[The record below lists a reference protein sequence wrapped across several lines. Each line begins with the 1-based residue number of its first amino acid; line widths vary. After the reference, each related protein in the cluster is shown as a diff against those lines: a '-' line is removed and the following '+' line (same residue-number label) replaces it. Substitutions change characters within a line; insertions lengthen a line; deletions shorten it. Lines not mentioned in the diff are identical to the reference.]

1 MPGETLSR
9 DIPQSQPVDKMTT
22 AQKPVGEVTQNT
34 PVFSYAQAAKG
45 RSPSAPSSIPTSKA
59 FSDTAE
65 ADSKKASNSEI
76 GTPNSELSKTSTKR
90 TASEDHA
97 PQGGA
102 LTGSDERRPAQLG
115 ESHAAARNGISS
127 SDTPS
132 STKPAKQ
139 MPSTP
144 SSPDYGVTSTSTL
157 PKEDDMFSTVNGSS
171 DATSDKQSQSSQ
183 TGNGLSRSGEK
194 AEAEKEH
201 SATVPWDEETPAAA
215 SLKEALPPPVNIWQ
229 QRKEAQAKSKP
240 FSVPQQ
246 QKPPNNTNLSGNI
259 SGSIKGPE
267 ANNEPKKQDGRKK
280 GRNASGPSEDR
291 SALGATREGTKSV
304 DAVEKSTSTQM
315 APPPPPGDAIS
326 WPTPDSALGEGKK
339 KATERVEKGEKEPSQ
354 GPKLHGKEKWVHVPF
369 VPTPVFNTPIPVAR
383 RGGKGLR
390 GGREGGSRGGSA
402 IGNTN
407 GLEKQPGTGATTA
420 KGQPPALNER
430 DRAALSSTP
439 TTFSTSKP
447 KRASSAGPITP
458 SEQRTAG
465 DASVSE
471 KRRDG
476 DTVSSKAGQNSGSMS
491 NENRRPAALPFH
503 KDLSMNRNSSNVQGA
518 EAMVQNKMDE
528 EAKHQ
533 NGTTEAS
540 RPSGPDRRGEGS
552 NKSSD
557 LARDAQAHIPIRE
570 REGRPERGR
579 GGYRGRG
586 SNHNFFGHN
595 APNGHQSQYQST
607 PPPPSSLRSNHD
619 RLPSQPQ
626 GSYQPPS
633 QQTKHYRANSRSQSI
648 PYSAPHATPYRGF
661 SNGHHGGA
669 AHLPNLQT
677 DIANEYGYLP
687 GHQGVM
693 SATPYNTLESIPT
706 LIMMVQMQM

>member
-1 MPGETLSR
+1 MLGETPST
-9 DIPQSQPVDKMTT
+9 DIPQSGSADKMTT
-22 AQKPVGEVTQNT
+22 TQKPVGELTQNT

-45 RSPSAPSSIPTSKA
+45 RSPSAPSLISTSKA
-59 FSDTAE
+59 FSDATE
-65 ADSKKASNSEI
+65 ADSKKALNPEI
-76 GTPNSELSKTSTKR
+76 GTPSPELSKTSTKR

-97 PQGGA
+97 PQGEAPIGINNHQQ
-102 LTGSDERRPAQLG
+102 AQPG
-115 ESHAAARNGISS
+115 ETHAAARNGNSS
-127 SDTPS
+127 SDTS
-132 STKPAKQ
+132 TSTKIAKQ
-139 MPSTP
+139 IPSTP
-144 SSPDYGVTSTSTL
+144 SSPDYGITSTSTL

-183 TGNGLSRSGEK
+183 IGNGLSKSGEK

-215 SLKEALPPPVNIWQ
+215 SLKEALPPAVNVWQ

-240 FSVPQQ
+240 FTVPQQ
-246 QKPPNNTNLSGNI
+246 QKPSNNSSISGNI
-259 SGSIKGPE
+259 SGPVKGPE
-267 ANNEPKKQDGRKK
+267 ANSEPKKQDGRKK

-291 SALGATREGTKSV
+291 TTLGATRDGSKSV
-304 DAVEKSTSTQM
+304 DAVERSTSTQM

-339 KATERVEKGEKEPSQ
+339 KATERVEKGEKEPAQ
-354 GPKLHGKEKWVHVPF
+354 GPKPHGKEKWVHVPF

-390 GGREGGSRGGSA
+390 GGREGGSRGGSV
-402 IGNTN
+402 IGSTN
-407 GLEKQPGTGATTA
+407 GPEKQPGSGAANA

-430 DRAALSSTP
+430 DRAALSSTS
-439 TTFSTSKP
+439 TNFSITKP

-458 SEQRTAG
+458 TEQRKTG
-465 DASVSE
+465 DALVSE
-471 KRRDG
+471 KRKDG
-476 DTVSSKAGQNSGSMS
+476 DTISLKAGQNSGSTS
-491 NENRRPAALPFH
+491 NENRRPTALPFH
-503 KDLSMNRNSSNVQGA
+503 KDLPANRNPSNAQGA
-518 EAMVQNKMDE
+518 EVMVQNKMDE
-528 EAKHQ
+528 EEKHQ
-533 NGTTEAS
+533 NGAPEVS
-540 RPSGPDRRGEGS
+540 RPSGPDRRSEGS
-552 NKSSD
+552 TKPSD
-557 LARDAQAHIPIRE
+557 QARDVQGHMPIRE

-595 APNGHQSQYQST
+595 ASNGHQSQYQPT
-607 PPPPSSLRSNHD
+607 PPPSGLRSNHD
-619 RLPSQPQ
+619 RLTSQPQ

-633 QQTKHYRANSRSQSI
+633 QQNKHYRANSRSQSI

-687 GHQGVM
+687 GHQGTM
-693 SATPYNTLESIPT
+693 SAMPYNTLESIPT

>member
-1 MPGETLSR
+1 MPGETPSS

-22 AQKPVGEVTQNT
+22 TQKPVGELMQNN

-45 RSPSAPSSIPTSKA
+45 RSPSAPSPIPASKA
-59 FSDTAE
+59 FSDATE
-65 ADSKKASNSEI
+65 ADSKKTSNPEI
-76 GTPNSELSKTSTKR
+76 GTPSPELSKTSTNR

-97 PQGGA
+97 PQGEA
-102 LTGSDERRPAQLG
+102 LIGIDDRRPAQPS
-115 ESHAAARNGISS
+115 ETHPAARNGISS
-127 SDTPS
+127 SDTS
-132 STKPAKQ
+132 NITKPAKQ
-139 MPSTP
+139 VPSTP
-144 SSPDYGVTSTSTL
+144 SSPDYGITSTSTL

-183 TGNGLSRSGEK
+183 IGNGLSRSGEK
-194 AEAEKEH
+194 VEAEKEH
-201 SATVPWDEETPAAA
+201 SAPVSWDEETPAAA
-215 SLKEALPPPVNIWQ
+215 SLKEALPPAVNVWQ

-240 FSVPQQ
+240 FTVPQQ
-246 QKPPNNTNLSGNI
+246 QKPSNNSNTSGNI
-259 SGSIKGPE
+259 SGPIKGPE

-291 SALGATREGTKSV
+291 TTLGATRDGSKSV
-304 DAVEKSTSTQM
+304 DAVEKSPSAQM
-315 APPPPPGDAIS
+315 APPPPPGDAVS

-339 KATERVEKGEKEPSQ
+339 KATERVEKGEKEPAQ
-354 GPKLHGKEKWVHVPF
+354 GPKPHGKEKWVHVPF

-390 GGREGGSRGGSA
+390 GGREGGLRGGSV
-402 IGNTN
+402 IGSMN
-407 GLEKQPGTGATTA
+407 GLEKQPGTGTANA

-430 DRAALSSTP
+430 DRAALSSASTN
-439 TTFSTSKP
+439 FSTSKP

-458 SEQRTAG
+458 TEQRKTG

-471 KRRDG
+471 KRKDG
-476 DTVSSKAGQNSGSMS
+476 DTISSKAGQNSGSTS
-491 NENRRPAALPFH
+491 NENRRQAALPFH
-503 KDLSMNRNSSNVQGA
+503 KDLSTNRNSSNVQGA
-518 EAMVQNKMDE
+518 EVLVQNKTDE
-528 EAKHQ
+528 QEKHQ
-533 NGTTEAS
+533 NGATEAS
-540 RPSGPDRRGEGS
+540 RPSGTDRRSEGS
-552 NKSSD
+552 SKPSD
-557 LARDAQAHIPIRE
+557 QARDAQGHVPIRE

-595 APNGHQSQYQST
+595 APNGHQSQYQPT
-607 PPPPSSLRSNHD
+607 PPPPYGLRSNHD
-619 RLPSQPQ
+619 RLTSQTQ
-626 GSYQPPS
+626 GSYQAPS

-687 GHQGVM
+687 GQQGVM

>member
-45 RSPSAPSSIPTSKA
+45 RSPSAPSPIPTSKV

-65 ADSKKASNSEI
+65 ADSKKASNPEI
-76 GTPNSELSKTSTKR
+76 GTSNPELSKTSTKR

-97 PQGGA
+97 PQGEA

-115 ESHAAARNGISS
+115 ETHNAARNGVSS
-127 SDTPS
+127 SDTSS

-139 MPSTP
+139 IPSTP

-215 SLKEALPPPVNIWQ
+215 SLKEALPPTVNVWQ

-246 QKPPNNTNLSGNI
+246 QKPPNNSNMSGNI

-291 SALGATREGTKSV
+291 SALGATREGSKSV

-354 GPKLHGKEKWVHVPF
+354 GPKSHGKEKWVHVPF

-407 GLEKQPGTGATTA
+407 GLEKQPGTGATNA

-430 DRAALSSTP
+430 DRAALSSTS

-458 SEQRTAG
+458 TEQRKTG

-476 DTVSSKAGQNSGSMS
+476 DTISSKAGQNSGSMS

-503 KDLSMNRNSSNVQGA
+503 KDLSTNRNSSNVQGT

-528 EAKHQ
+528 EEKHQ

-552 NKSSD
+552 TKSSD
-557 LARDAQAHIPIRE
+557 LARDAQGHIPIRE

>member
-1 MPGETLSR
+1 MPGETPSG

-22 AQKPVGEVTQNT
+22 TQKPVGELTQNT

-45 RSPSAPSSIPTSKA
+45 RSPSAPSPIPTSKA
-59 FSDTAE
+59 SSDTTE
-65 ADSKKASNSEI
+65 ADSKKASNPEI
-76 GTPNSELSKTSTKR
+76 GTSSPELSKTSTKR

-97 PQGGA
+97 PQGE
-102 LTGSDERRPAQLG
+102 TINGSDERRPAQPG
-115 ESHAAARNGISS
+115 ETHAAARNGISS
-127 SDTPS
+127 SDTSS

-139 MPSTP
+139 IPSTP
-144 SSPDYGVTSTSTL
+144 SSPDYGITSISTL

-183 TGNGLSRSGEK
+183 IGNGLTRSGEK

-201 SATVPWDEETPAAA
+201 GATVPWDEETPAAA
-215 SLKEALPPPVNIWQ
+215 SLKEAVPPAVNVWQ

-240 FSVPQQ
+240 FTVPQQ
-246 QKPPNNTNLSGNI
+246 QKPSNNSNMPGNI
-259 SGSIKGPE
+259 SGPIKGAE

-291 SALGATREGTKSV
+291 TALGATRDGSKSV

-354 GPKLHGKEKWVHVPF
+354 GPKPHGKEKWVHVPF
-369 VPTPVFNTPIPVAR
+369 VPTPVFNTPIPLAR

-402 IGNTN
+402 VGSTN
-407 GLEKQPGTGATTA
+407 GLEKQPGTGAANA
-420 KGQPPALNER
+420 KGQPLALNER
-430 DRAALSSTP
+430 DRALLSSTS

-458 SEQRTAG
+458 TEQRKTG
-465 DASVSE
+465 DASGLE
-471 KRRDG
+471 KRKDG
-476 DTVSSKAGQNSGSMS
+476 DTISSKAGQNNGSVS

-503 KDLSMNRNSSNVQGA
+503 KDLSTNRNSSNVQSA
-518 EAMVQNKMDE
+518 EAMVQNKTDE
-528 EAKHQ
+528 EEKYQ

-540 RPSGPDRRGEGS
+540 RPSGPDRRGEGLT
-552 NKSSD
+552 KSSD
-557 LARDAQAHIPIRE
+557 QARDTQGHMPIRE

-595 APNGHQSQYQST
+595 APNGHQSQYQPT
-607 PPPPSSLRSNHD
+607 PPPPSGLRSNHD

-677 DIANEYGYLP
+677 DIANEYGYVP
-687 GHQGVM
+687 GHQGIM

>member
-1 MPGETLSR
+1 MPGETPSG
-9 DIPQSQPVDKMTT
+9 DIPQSQPVNKMTT
-22 AQKPVGEVTQNT
+22 TQKPVGELTQNT

-45 RSPSAPSSIPTSKA
+45 RSPSAPSPIPTSKA
-59 FSDTAE
+59 FSDTTE
-65 ADSKKASNSEI
+65 ADSKKASNPET
-76 GTPNSELSKTSTKR
+76 GTSSPELSKISTKR

-97 PQGGA
+97 PQGET
-102 LTGSDERRPAQLG
+102 LNGSDERRPAQPG
-115 ESHAAARNGISS
+115 ETHPAARNGISS
-127 SDTPS
+127 SDTS
-132 STKPAKQ
+132 SSAKPAKQ
-139 MPSTP
+139 ISSTP
-144 SSPDYGVTSTSTL
+144 SSPDYGITSTSTL

-183 TGNGLSRSGEK
+183 IGNGLSKSGEK
-194 AEAEKEH
+194 AEAEKEQT
-201 SATVPWDEETPAAA
+201 STVPWDEENPAAA
-215 SLKEALPPPVNIWQ
+215 SLKEALPPAVNVWQ

-240 FSVPQQ
+240 FTVPQQ
-246 QKPPNNTNLSGNI
+246 QKPSNNSNMPSTI
-259 SGSIKGPE
+259 SGPIKGPE
-267 ANNEPKKQDGRKK
+267 ANGEPKKQDGRKK

-291 SALGATREGTKSV
+291 TTLGATRDGSKSV

-339 KATERVEKGEKEPSQ
+339 KAAERVEKGEKEPSQ
-354 GPKLHGKEKWVHVPF
+354 GPKPHGKEKWVHVPF
-369 VPTPVFNTPIPVAR
+369 VPTPVFNTPIPLAR

-390 GGREGGSRGGSA
+390 GGREGGPRGGSA
-402 IGNTN
+402 VGSTN
-407 GLEKQPGTGATTA
+407 ALEKQPGTGAANA
-420 KGQPPALNER
+420 KGQPLALNER
-430 DRAALSSTP
+430 DRAVLSSTS

-458 SEQRTAG
+458 TEQRKTG

-471 KRRDG
+471 KRK
-476 DTVSSKAGQNSGSMS
+476 DTDITSSKAGQNSGSMP

-503 KDLSMNRNSSNVQGA
+503 KDLPTNRISSNIQGA

-528 EAKHQ
+528 EEKHQ
-533 NGTTEAS
+533 NGTIEAS

-552 NKSSD
+552 TKSSD
-557 LARDAQAHIPIRE
+557 QARDAQGHMPIRE

-595 APNGHQSQYQST
+595 TPNGHQSQYQPT
-607 PPPPSSLRSNHD
+607 PPPSSGLRSNHD

-687 GHQGVM
+687 GHQGIM
-693 SATPYNTLESIPT
+693 SATPYNALESIPT

>member
-1 MPGETLSR
+1 MPGETPSG
-9 DIPQSQPVDKMTT
+9 DIPQSQAVDKMTT
-22 AQKPVGEVTQNT
+22 TQKPVGELTQNT
-34 PVFSYAQAAKG
+34 TVFSYAQAAKG
-45 RSPSAPSSIPTSKA
+45 RSPSAPSPIPTSKA
-59 FSDTAE
+59 FSDPTE
-65 ADSKKASNSEI
+65 ADSKKASNPEI
-76 GTPNSELSKTSTKR
+76 GTSSPEPSKTSTKR
-90 TASEDHA
+90 TASEGHT
-97 PQGGA
+97 PQGET
-102 LTGSDERRPAQLG
+102 LNSSDERRPTQPG
-115 ESHAAARNGISS
+115 ETHAATRNGISP
-127 SDTPS
+127 DTSS

-139 MPSTP
+139 IPSTP
-144 SSPDYGVTSTSTL
+144 SSPDYGITSTSTL
-157 PKEDDMFSTVNGSS
+157 PKEDDIFSTVNGSS

-183 TGNGLSRSGEK
+183 IGSGVSRSGEK

-215 SLKEALPPPVNIWQ
+215 SLKEALPPAVNVWQ
-229 QRKEAQAKSKP
+229 QRKEAQAKTKS
-240 FSVPQQ
+240 FTIPQQ
-246 QKPPNNTNLSGNI
+246 QKPSNNSNMPGNPSGP
-259 SGSIKGPE
+259 IKGPE
-267 ANNEPKKQDGRKK
+267 TNNEPKKQDGRKK

-291 SALGATREGTKSV
+291 TTLGATRDGSKSV

-326 WPTPDSALGEGKK
+326 WPTPESALGEGKK

-354 GPKLHGKEKWVHVPF
+354 GPKPHGKEKWVHVPF
-369 VPTPVFNTPIPVAR
+369 VPTPVFNTPIPLAR

-402 IGNTN
+402 VGSTN
-407 GLEKQPGTGATTA
+407 GLEKQSGTGAANA
-420 KGQPPALNER
+420 KGQPLALNER
-430 DRAALSSTP
+430 DRAVLSSTS
-439 TTFSTSKP
+439 TTFSISKP

-458 SEQRTAG
+458 TEQRKTG

-471 KRRDG
+471 KRKDG
-476 DTVSSKAGQNSGSMS
+476 DIMSLKAGQNSGSMP

-503 KDLSMNRNSSNVQGA
+503 KDLSTNRNSANAQGT
-518 EAMVQNKMDE
+518 EAMVQKQMDE

-552 NKSSD
+552 TKPSD
-557 LARDAQAHIPIRE
+557 HARDAQGHMPIRE

-586 SNHNFFGHN
+586 GNHNFFGHN
-595 APNGHQSQYQST
+595 APNGHQSQYQPT
-607 PPPPSSLRSNHD
+607 PPPPSGLRSNHD

-648 PYSAPHATPYRGF
+648 PYSAPHATPYRGV

-669 AHLPNLQT
+669 PHLPNLQT

-687 GHQGVM
+687 GHQGIM
-693 SATPYNTLESIPT
+693 SAAPYNTMESIST
-706 LIMMVQMQM
+706 LTMMVQMQM

>member
-1 MPGETLSR
+1 MPGETPSG
-9 DIPQSQPVDKMTT
+9 DIPQSQTVDKMTT
-22 AQKPVGEVTQNT
+22 TQKPVGELTQNT

-45 RSPSAPSSIPTSKA
+45 RSPSAPSPIPPSKA
-59 FSDTAE
+59 FSDTTE
-65 ADSKKASNSEI
+65 ADSKKAPNAEI
-76 GTPNSELSKTSTKR
+76 GASSPEPNKPLIKR

-97 PQGGA
+97 PRGET
-102 LTGSDERRPAQLG
+102 LNGSDEPRPTQSG
-115 ESHAAARNGISS
+115 ESHAATGNGISS
-127 SDTPS
+127 SDNPS

-139 MPSTP
+139 IPSTP
-144 SSPDYGVTSTSTL
+144 SSPDYGITSTSTL

-183 TGNGLSRSGEK
+183 TGNGSSKSGEK

-201 SATVPWDEETPAAA
+201 SAAVPWDEETPTAA
-215 SLKEALPPPVNIWQ
+215 SLKEALPPAVNIWQ
-229 QRKEAQAKSKP
+229 QRKEAQAKSKSSP
-240 FSVPQQ
+240 VLQQ
-246 QKPPNNTNLSGNI
+246 QKPPNNSNMPGNTSGPT
-259 SGSIKGPE
+259 KGPE
-267 ANNEPKKQDGRKK
+267 TSNEPKKQDSRKK
-280 GRNASGPSEDR
+280 GRNASGPLEDR
-291 SALGATREGTKSV
+291 TTLGATRDGSKSM
-304 DAVEKSTSTQM
+304 DAVEKSASTQM

-354 GPKLHGKEKWVHVPF
+354 GPKPHGKEKWVHIPF
-369 VPTPVFNTPIPVAR
+369 VPTPVFNTPIPLAR
-383 RGGKGLR
+383 RGGKGPR

-402 IGNTN
+402 VGCTN
-407 GLEKQPGTGATTA
+407 GPEKQPGTGAANT
-420 KGQPPALNER
+420 KGQLPALNER
-430 DRAALSSTP
+430 DRAGLSSTS
-439 TTFSTSKP
+439 TTFNISKP

-458 SEQRTAG
+458 TEQRKVG
-465 DASVSE
+465 DASVTE

-476 DTVSSKAGQNSGSMS
+476 DINSSKAGQNSGSAPS
-491 NENRRPAALPFH
+491 ENRRPAALPFH
-503 KDLSMNRNSSNVQGA
+503 KDPSTNRNSANAQGA
-518 EAMVQNKMDE
+518 EAMLQNKMGE
-528 EAKHQ
+528 EAKNQ
-533 NGTTEAS
+533 NGNTETS
-540 RPSGPDRRGEGS
+540 RPSGSDRRGEGPT
-552 NKSSD
+552 KLSD
-557 LARDAQAHIPIRE
+557 HPRDAQGHMPIRE

-595 APNGHQSQYQST
+595 APNGLQLQYQPT
-607 PPPPSSLRSNHD
+607 PPPPSGLRSNHD

-687 GHQGVM
+687 GHQGIM
-693 SATPYNTLESIPT
+693 SATPYSTLESIPT